1 MKNILI
7 FVGPSGSGKT
17 LLSHYLKEE
26 FGAVEFISTT
36 SREKR
41 IGEKNHEDY
50 HFTSEDEFKKKVEK
64 GEFIEYSNYAG
75 NYYGLTKESVYETL
89 KNHNFCAA
97 VMDIKGACK
106 IKLLF
111 EDDKDVSVHLIFVH
125 AKLSTLF
132 LRMVERG
139 DNNEKI
145 AERLDNIIEDH
156 ELFNGGSCDFTIFND
171 QDVDY
176 AKRELRRYVEKILEN
191 GK

>member
-36 SREKR
+36 SRWMR
-41 IGEKNHEDY
+41 IGEKNHKDY
-50 HFTSEDEFKKKVEK
+50 HFISEDEFKKKIERD
-64 GEFIEYSNYAG
+64 EFIEYSQYAG
-75 NYYGLTKESVYETL
+75 NYYGLTKEEVYETL
-89 KNHNFCAA
+89 KKYDFCVA
-97 VMDIKGACK
+97 VMDIRGAHA
-106 IKLLF
+106 IKYIF
-111 EDDKDVSVHLIFVH
+111 KDNEDVKVSLIFVH

-171 QDVDY
+171 TDFEY
-176 AKRELRRYVEKILEN
+176 AKRELKWYLKKILEN
-191 GK
+191 